1 MEVDIAMLDRVPRKT
16 PVYQRASEQTPEGN
30 EEVSH
35 EDIWGEKHSKERN
48 WKGEDRKETMPSE
61 DVWKKWVGKWEEW

>member
-35 EDIWGEKHSKERN
+35 EDIWEKNISEK
-48 WKGEDRKETMPSE
+48 RK
-61 DVWKKWVGKWEEW
+61 

>member
-30 EEVSH
+30 EGVSH
-35 EDIWGEKHSKERN
+35 EDIWEKKCVI
-48 WKGEDRKETMPSE
+48 G
-61 DVWKKWVGKWEEW
+61 

>member
-30 EEVSH
+30 EGVSH
-35 EDIWGEKHSKERN
+35 EDIWEKDISEK
-48 WKGEDRKETMPSE
+48 RK
-61 DVWKKWVGKWEEW
+61 